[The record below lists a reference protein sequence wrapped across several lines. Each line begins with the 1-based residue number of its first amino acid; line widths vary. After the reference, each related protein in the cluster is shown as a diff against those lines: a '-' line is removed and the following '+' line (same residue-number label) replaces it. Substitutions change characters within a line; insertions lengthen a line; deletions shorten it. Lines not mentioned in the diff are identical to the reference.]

1 MTEYNLGHVVGE
13 KGPKGDTGPQGP
25 KGPKGDTG
33 ATGPQGPQGLKGDK
47 GDTGPQGPQG
57 EKGDPGTITID
68 TSLSTTSTNAVQNQ
82 AIARA
87 VNGKANTSHTHND
100 LYYTKSEVDNMNLGG
115 GNSGEVN
122 LSNYI
127 RKSSTSGLVK
137 NDGSIDT
144 TSYLSSLPNH
154 THTKSEITNFTH
166 THSISDV
173 TTLQTALNEKANTS
187 HTHTTS
193 EIADFPA
200 IPDVSN
206 YIQKS
211 SITGFVK
218 NDGSIDSIPK
228 GEKGDT
234 GPQGPAG
241 PKGDKGDTGP
251 AGPKGDT
258 GDTGPQGPKGD
269 AFTFED
275 FTPEQLAN
283 LKGPKGD
290 TGAQGLKGDKGDT
303 GPQGPQGD
311 IGPAGPAGPKG
322 DTGAQGP
329 QGEKGDIGPQ
339 GPQGDTGPQGPKG
352 EKGDKGDPGTITI
365 DTSLSTTS
373 TNAVQNKAITTAI
386 NSKAD
391 TNHTHSISDVTTLQT
406 ALNEK
411 ANTSHTHT
419 TSEITDFPAV
429 PDVSNYIQ
437 KSSTA
442 GLVKND
448 GSIDSNEYVTNQEL
462 YENIPINYVITSTD
476 STSTEDVSTFIV
488 GKEYYFIV
496 SAFQGSSEIPVDGIR
511 CEIDYSGT
519 IEDLILVE
527 SDGMS
532 MKFKFTPTE
541 QKGYILKVYSDALTP
556 VETNPS
562 GTPEAT
568 LNDTLVA
575 TYTFDAI
582 IDTDWEEVT
591 FKKGY
596 TRYGEASSVY
606 IRRKGNLVELIG
618 VWKTTLKKDASY
630 DYVPFASIP
639 SELQPSRTVNTVCFG
654 QGKNTYMLTVSGN
667 TLYWSRYGTNT
678 NIGLE
683 AGSFGHVHCMWTI

>member
-68 TSLSTTSTNAVQNQ
+68 TSLSATSTNAVQNQ

-115 GNSGEVN
+115 GSSGEVN

-258 GDTGPQGPKGD
+258 GDTGPQGLKGD

-275 FTPEQLAN
+275 FTTEQLAS
-283 LKGPKGD
+283 LKGP
-290 TGAQGLKGDKGDT
+290 KGDKGDT
-303 GPQGPQGD
+303 GPQGE
-311 IGPAGPAGPKG
+311 KG

-329 QGEKGDIGPQ
+329 QGEKGDTGPQ
-339 GPQGDTGPQGPKG
+339 GPQGEKGDTGPQGPAGLKG
-352 EKGDKGDPGTITI
+352 PKGDTGPQGPQGEKGDTGPQGEKGDKGDKGDPGTTTI
-365 DTSLSTTS
+365 DTSLSATS

-386 NSKAD
+386 NSKA
-391 TNHTHSISDVTTLQT
+391 NTT
-406 ALNEK
+406 
-411 ANTSHTHT
+411 HTHT
-419 TSEITDFPAV
+419 TSEITDFPV
-429 PDVSNYIQ
+429 IPDVSNYIQ

-442 GLVKND
+442 GFVKND
-448 GSIDSNEYVTNQEL
+448 GSIDSNEYVTSQEL
-462 YENIPINYVITSTD
+462 YENIPINYVVTSTD
-476 STSTEDVSTFIV
+476 NTSTEDVSTFIV
-488 GKEYYFIV
+488 GKEYYFVIR
-496 SAFQGSSEIPVDGIR
+496 AFQGSSEVPADGIR
-511 CEIDYSGT
+511 CEIDHSGT
-519 IEDLILVE
+519 TEDLTLVN
-527 SDGMS
+527 SANDMS
-532 MKFKFTPTE
+532 LKFKFTPTE
-541 QKGYILKVYSDALTP
+541 QKGYVLKVYYSDI
-556 VETNPS
+556 
-562 GTPEAT
+562 
-568 LNDTLVA
+568 LNETLVA

-582 IDTDWEEVT
+582 IDTGWKEVT

-618 VWKTTLKKDASY
+618 VWKTTSKKDASY
-630 DYVPFASIP
+630 DYVSFASIP
-639 SELQPSRTVNTVCFG
+639 DELKPTRTVNTVCFG

-667 TLYWSRYGTNT
+667 ILYWSRYGTNT

>member
-115 GNSGEVN
+115 GSSGEVN

-144 TSYLSSLPNH
+144 TSYLSILPNH
-154 THTKSEITNFTH
+154 THTKSEITDFTH
-166 THSISDV
+166 THSINDI
-173 TTLQTALNEKANTS
+173 TTLQTTLNGKANTS

-193 EIADFPA
+193 EITDFPA

-228 GEKGDT
+228 GDKGDT

-241 PKGDKGDTGP
+241 PKG
-251 AGPKGDT
+251 
-258 GDTGPQGPKGD
+258 
-269 AFTFED
+269 E
-275 FTPEQLAN
+275 
-283 LKGPKGD
+283 
-290 TGAQGLKGDKGDT
+290 
-303 GPQGPQGD
+303 
-311 IGPAGPAGPKG
+311 KG

-329 QGEKGDIGPQ
+329 QGEKGDTGAQGPIGPKGEKGDIGPQ
-339 GPQGDTGPQGPKG
+339 GPQGDTGPQGPAGPKGDAFTFEDFTPEQLASLKGPQGDTGPQGPQGPKGDTGDTGPKGDKG
-352 EKGDKGDPGTITI
+352 EKGDTGVQGPIGPKGDKGDTGAQGPQGEKGEKGDKGDKGDPGTITI

-391 TNHTHSISDVTTLQT
+391 TNHTHSISDVDTLQT
-406 ALNEK
+406 ALDGK
-411 ANTSHTHT
+411 ANTSHTH
-419 TSEITDFPAV
+419 
-429 PDVSNYIQ
+429 
-437 KSSTA
+437 
-442 GLVKND
+442 
-448 GSIDSNEYVTNQEL
+448 
-462 YENIPINYVITSTD
+462 
-476 STSTEDVSTFIV
+476 
-488 GKEYYFIV
+488 
-496 SAFQGSSEIPVDGIR
+496 SA
-511 CEIDYSGT
+511 
-519 IEDLILVE
+519 
-527 SDGMS
+527 
-532 MKFKFTPTE
+532 
-541 QKGYILKVYSDALTP
+541 
-556 VETNPS
+556 
-562 GTPEAT
+562 AT
-568 LNDTLVA
+568 LE
-575 TYTFDAI
+575 
-582 IDTDWEEVT
+582 TDGFLSKQDKAKLDNLSYDSDWQEVT
-591 FKKGY
+591 FKSGY
-596 TRYGEASSVY
+596 TRYNDSTSVY
-606 IRRKGNLVELIG
+606 IRRKGNWVELVG
-618 VWKTTLKKDASY
+618 VWKTTSKKNASSE
-630 DYVPFASIP
+630 YVSFASIP
-639 SELQPSRTVNTVCFG
+639 SELQPTRTINAVCFG
-654 QGKNTYMLTVSGN
+654 KGKSTYILTVSGDI
-667 TLYWSRYGTNT
+667 LYWSRYGVSTSAALDT
-678 NIGLE
+678 
-683 AGSFGHVHCMWTI
+683 GSYGHVHCMWTI